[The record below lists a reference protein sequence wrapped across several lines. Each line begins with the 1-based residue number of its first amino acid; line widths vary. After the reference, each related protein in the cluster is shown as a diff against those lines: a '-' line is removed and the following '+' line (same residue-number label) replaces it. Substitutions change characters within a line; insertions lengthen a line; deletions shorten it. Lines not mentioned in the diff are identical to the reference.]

1 MQHKIDQN
9 ISHSFANNTNNTSSS
24 VSESNI
30 DNQALLAT
38 KLPSSHFKAYLKSKV
53 HRPHVSEE
61 FIQHIKTNINKV

>member
-1 MQHKIDQN
+1 MQHKIDQK
-9 ISHSFANNTNNTSSS
+9 ISHSFANNNNTPSSA
-24 VSESNI
+24 SES

-61 FIQHIKTNINKV
+61 FIQHIKTNINKI

>member
-9 ISHSFANNTNNTSSS
+9 NSHSIANNTTPSSS
-24 VSESNI
+24 SESEIN
-30 DNQALLAT
+30 NQSLLAN

-61 FIQHIKTNINKV
+61 FIQHIKTHIIKM